1 MKKAIL
7 KIGANLKLSR
17 LGDGNGLLGAVVP
30 AGLGFLDPLDNVHAV
45 IDNLS
50 KHDVAT
56 IQPVGLD
63 GCDEEL

>member
-1 MKKAIL
+1 MIKSNL

-17 LGDGNGLLGAVVP
+17 LDDGNGRRGAVVP
-30 AGLGFLDPLDNVHAV
+30 ASLGVLDLRDIFHALDNLA
-45 IDNLS
+45 

-56 IQPVGLD
+56 VQPVGLD